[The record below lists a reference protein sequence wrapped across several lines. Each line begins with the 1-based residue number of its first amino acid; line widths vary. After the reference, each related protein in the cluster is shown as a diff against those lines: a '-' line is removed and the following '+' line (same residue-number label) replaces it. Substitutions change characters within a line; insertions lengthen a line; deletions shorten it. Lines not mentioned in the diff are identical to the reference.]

1 MSPSRVHQRT
11 STTPSVIATDNR
23 RRSFLRTGAILG
35 LAFLAILF
43 AAPCAYA
50 GSNVDLATDP
60 NGITL
65 TTVGNNYTAT
75 FGGLLNN
82 MDALG
87 ISAPATNV
95 YVIPLTN
102 GALYYTYYDVF
113 FKKVSGGHTAY
124 VTGSVTTNFTH
135 SQAFALWSCAYP
147 SACNTSGSYSAMTGT
162 VDVVPAPGLAQGNT
176 VKVGVAI
183 FLPDNDGASAYTGTD
198 TVAITLTAIDFNT
211 GTTIEN
217 IVLTLTSANL
227 QTAVR
232 LNLGTNASGLTVTPA
247 SDYSMNFGNVN
258 ALGISPGAGL
268 ATSAQ
273 AGGIIYSTPYDML
286 PAYSALGSTTGTI
299 TACVSTTFTHSAVL
313 VLENSSTGSSGSFS
327 NISTNCGS
335 ATSLTS
341 SAGDRA
347 TITRYLGLFV
357 SNVNGASSFRG
368 TDTATLTYTL
378 TVP

>member
-11 STTPSVIATDNR
+11 STTPSVIGTDHR
-23 RRSFLRTGAILG
+23 RRSFFECSAIVGLA
-35 LAFLAILF
+35 LAFLLAV
-43 AAPCAYA
+43 PCAYA

-65 TTVGNNYTAT
+65 IPVGNNYTAS
-75 FGGLLNN
+75 FGGLLSN

-113 FKKVSGGHTAY
+113 FKNVTGAHTAY

-147 SACNTSGSYSAMTGT
+147 SACNTSGNYAAMTGT
-162 VDVVPAPGLAQGNT
+162 VNVVPPPGLAQGNK

-183 FLPDNDGASAYTGTD
+183 FLPDNDGASAYTGID
-198 TVAITLTAIDFNT
+198 TVSITLTAIDFNT
-211 GTTIEN
+211 GKTIEN
-217 IVLTLTSANL
+217 IVFTLTSANL

-232 LNLGTNASGLTVTPA
+232 LNLATNASGLTVTPA
-247 SDYSMNFGNVN
+247 SDYSLNFGNVN
-258 ALGISPGAGL
+258 GLGISPSIGL
-268 ATSAQ
+268 TTSSQ
-273 AGGIIYSTPYDML
+273 AGGIIYSTPYNLL
-286 PAYSALGSTTGTI
+286 PVFADINSTTATLKV
-299 TACVSTTFTHSAVL
+299 CVSTTFTHSTIL
-313 VLENSSTGSSGSFS
+313 VLEDSSSGSSGSFS

-335 ATSLTS
+335 ATSLTGT
-341 SAGDRA
+341 AADRS
-347 TITRYLGLFV
+347 TIVRYLGLFV

-368 TDTATLTYTL
+368 TDIATLTYTM